1 MLRDESRYNI
11 IRKPERNRIVD
22 NTLIPSYGKFEVHN
36 KQFTKLM
43 KYITDT
49 NKYYNEKIKN
59 PSATLF
65 VK

>member
-1 MLRDESRYNI
+1 
-11 IRKPERNRIVD
+11 
-22 NTLIPSYGKFEVHN
+22 
-36 KQFTKLM
+36 M

-65 VK
+65 VKWNEMDFLKT